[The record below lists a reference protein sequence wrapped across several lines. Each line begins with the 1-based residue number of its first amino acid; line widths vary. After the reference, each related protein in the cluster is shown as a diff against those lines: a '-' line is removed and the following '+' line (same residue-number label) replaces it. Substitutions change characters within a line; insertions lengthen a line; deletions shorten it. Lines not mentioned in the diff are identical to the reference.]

1 MFQQLSVISDNLI
14 FNERLKG
21 EKQSIFIRFGLL
33 ALLSIFIILILST
46 SREREQNAISETI
59 SVIIIISTYGIA
71 LILNIIYLIL
81 LNKRKY
87 SLWMSFLL
95 ITVDIILISL
105 VLFGMSIGVPSLVHT
120 SGIILIYALFI
131 VLSGRRYS
139 FFLSI
144 YTGILSTVS
153 YIIVF
158 LINGLSVVRFY
169 VEEPKFSGISKY
181 GDFTNVY
188 FDFDDFVI
196 RCSILLAI
204 GFITGLISKNIIRLI
219 NKQKQLNDEKVQL
232 RDSFID
238 NLNHTINTSKNTSE
252 TLRNSVKTASEKFDN
267 LMKSLETILNNAK
280 EQKDISI
287 ETARASEEINLSF
300 EDIEEKVNEQSIK
313 IRDASLKIN
322 ELVEGIRK
330 ITESTG
336 RTKDMSAKLNT
347 IALNGSKVVESSLEA
362 IKDIQ
367 ESSEEIATANN
378 IINDLAEQTNILAM
392 NANIEAANAGSVGLG
407 FKVVANEIRELSANS
422 TDSVKKINDIVLSM
436 REKIERGVLLSEK
449 VGKILQDIIAGIENT
464 NIEIRSISDI
474 TQDQFHSSSL
484 IKSNMEEVVERTE
497 SVVEKIEKEKIVTKT
512 LHNKTIEVQ
521 KMSEITEESVNEG
534 VNDSKAIKDTI
545 DKIDQVS
552 RQIQELDESLSEDLE
567 KM

>member
-1 MFQQLSVISDNLI
+1 
-14 FNERLKG
+14 
-21 EKQSIFIRFGLL
+21 
-33 ALLSIFIILILST
+33 
-46 SREREQNAISETI
+46 
-59 SVIIIISTYGIA
+59 
-71 LILNIIYLIL
+71 
-81 LNKRKY
+81 
-87 SLWMSFLL
+87 MSFLL

>member
-300 EDIEEKVNEQSIK
+300 EDIEGKVNEQSIK

-552 RQIQELDESLSEDLE
+552 RQIQELDESLSEDL
-567 KM
+567 